1 MFGRIARTYDLLNR
15 LFSLGV
21 DQRWRAAAIRRL
33 KLHGEPLTML
43 DCSAGTGDMSFAAHW
58 DNATITTYLLD
69 PAVEMLAVADA
80 KAGFIPP
87 ARFKLIVGVAE
98 TLPFQNESFDRF
110 TVAFGIRNF
119 VDLRGGMGELF
130 RTLKP
135 GGRGAILEF
144 TPDRSRIVDRMF
156 RWYMRRV
163 MIPLG
168 ARISGDPQAYA
179 YLNRTV
185 QNFRSAQELTRLFA
199 DVGFRCAEV
208 KPLSFGIAHLFV
220 LEKP

>member
-21 DQRWRAAAIRRL
+21 DRKWRSKAIRHL
-33 KLHGEPLTML
+33 KLDGPLLLL
-43 DCSAGTGDMSFAAHW
+43 DCSAGTGDMSLTAHRE
-58 DNATITTYLLD
+58 DPSVRTYLLD
-69 PAVEMLAVADA
+69 PALEMLTLADA
-80 KAGFIPP
+80 KAGFISPSQ
-87 ARFKLIVGVAE
+87 FDLVKGVAE
-98 TLPFQNESFDRF
+98 ALPFQDESFDRF

-119 VDLRGGMGELF
+119 VDLRAGLGALY
-130 RTLKP
+130 RVLRS
-135 GGRGAILEF
+135 GGRGVILEF
-144 TPDRSRIVDRMF
+144 TPDRARVIDRMF
-156 RWYMRRV
+156 RWYMRHV
-163 MIPLG
+163 MIPMG

-185 QNFRSAQELTRLFA
+185 QSFASALELSRLFT
-199 DVGFRCAEV
+199 DVGFHCAEV